1 MAAGGS
7 SLFEKEIA
15 EYLKS
20 GTALKAIGAEKLYLG
35 FCEVKSKK
43 KGEAPDWTA
52 MKELKGTT
60 GYAARVEVGAAAL
73 KMAVEEQAGELGE
86 AGKGARLK
94 NTAEAKVFTAV
105 PGTVTNPKVKFA
117 FIARAASSAFE
128 AGELLQ
134 MIELTAGVEILGTTT
149 EFSFATGELN
159 FEVL

>member
-7 SLFEKEIA
+7 SKFEA
-15 EYLKS
+15 EVAKYLLE
-20 GTALKAIGAEKLYLG
+20 GTAIKAIGAEKLVMG

-43 KGEAPDWTA
+43 NADFAT
-52 MKELKGTT
+52 MKELKGEAGK
-60 GYAARVEVGAAAL
+60 GYPERKEVKATAL

-117 FIARAASSAFE
+117 FIARAAGLAFE
-128 AGELLQ
+128 EGEILQ
-134 MIELTAGVEILGTTT
+134 MIELSGTSEILSTTT